1 HCKGKQI
8 SRISKRFCRNFRQK
22 RHWNRPLQIFS
33 RGTSP
38 EESRLGCGVVKP
50 IELLVAYDYK
60 VSRKKYT
67 AVTAANLIVVH
78 SKERLNETVTAVWLL

>member
-1 HCKGKQI
+1 M
-8 SRISKRFCRNFRQK
+8 
-22 RHWNRPLQIFS
+22 
-33 RGTSP
+33 
-38 EESRLGCGVVKP
+38 KP